1 MSVEAAQETGQD
13 ATARTEVTVTVN
25 NQPVLFTVRKA
36 TGAQIKSTAISQSV
50 SIEQDFNLFEVKG
63 PGNLKPVG
71 NDEEVPLHQGQRF
84 RAIAPD
90 DDS

>member
-1 MSVEAAQETGQD
+1 MSVEAAQDTGRE
-13 ATARTEVTVTVN
+13 ATANTEVTVTVN

-36 TGAQIKSTAISQSV
+36 TGTQIKSTAISQSV

-71 NDEEVPLHQGQRF
+71 NDDEVPLHQGQRF